1 MKRFDVWLVMK
12 NPEYGRVVDN
22 LGLCT
27 IVTPDELNNL
37 TNLLVAPMTTSYEEI
52 PSRVPCNFE
61 GAKGF
66 IMTDQIRAVEKY
78 CFIKKLGELESEVQV
93 NLCDCLQEF
102 FAY

>member
-1 MKRFDVWLVMK
+1 MKRFEVWLVMK

-22 LGLCT
+22 LGLCV

-37 TNLLVAPMTTSYEEI
+37 TSLLVAPMTTSYEEI
-52 PSRVPCNFE
+52 PSRVSCNFE
-61 GAKGF
+61 GAKGS
-66 IMTDQIRAVEKY
+66 IMTDQIRAVEKH
-78 CFIKKLGELESEVQV
+78 CFIKQLGELESEVQV